1 MKLRL
6 LAAAL
11 LCCTAFSGCVPMQ
24 TNVENLMQPPK
35 LTALQYQV
43 DTALREAVGRNFTLK
58 YPRNGKYK
66 SAFNF
71 IDLSGDGIDE
81 AIAFFAT
88 TEDYIQVAVLTQT
101 EGSWMVSD
109 ILPGL
114 SFCTEVDFVSF
125 EKVGS
130 APRLMVGWG
139 GTGIENNIMAI
150 YGYTAADGEQPVL
163 KLDSRWDY
171 NRMTVT
177 DIDQNGISELL
188 LLVAANSYD
197 LTSPMAQLV
206 GETSEGVIDL
216 LAETELP
223 RNIATFLSPVM
234 GGIGNN
240 LYGATL
246 DCVLNNGNL
255 CTVTLA
261 LQDGQLVMPLND
273 MDQNLFRKTIR
284 TQYVVSSDINN
295 DGIVDIPVE
304 RPAKGYVKDSSEA
317 IYFSEYSNIQAD
329 KLATIQT
336 AYVNHAKGYRFLF
349 PDSWT
354 DQPVS
359 AQVQPDGTEVIFF
372 LNPKDDLYD
381 HSMELVRIKVYSTQ
395 DGQDLLDG
403 NRYFQLAAKGTYLYC
418 AALPSVPVEELALTK
433 GQVGKLFSL
442 VTG

>member
-1 MKLRL
+1 M
-6 LAAAL
+6 
-11 LCCTAFSGCVPMQ
+11 
-24 TNVENLMQPPK
+24 
-35 LTALQYQV
+35 
-43 DTALREAVGRNFTLK
+43 
-58 YPRNGKYK
+58 
-66 SAFNF
+66 
-71 IDLSGDGIDE
+71 
-81 AIAFFAT
+81 
-88 TEDYIQVAVLTQT
+88 
-101 EGSWMVSD
+101 
-109 ILPGL
+109 
-114 SFCTEVDFVSF
+114 
-125 EKVGS
+125 
-130 APRLMVGWG
+130 
-139 GTGIENNIMAI
+139 
-150 YGYTAADGEQPVL
+150 
-163 KLDSRWDY
+163 
-171 NRMTVT
+171 
-177 DIDQNGISELL
+177 
-188 LLVAANSYD
+188 VAANSYD

-359 AQVQPDGTEVIFF
+359 AQV
-372 LNPKDDLYD
+372 
-381 HSMELVRIKVYSTQ
+381 
-395 DGQDLLDG
+395 
-403 NRYFQLAAKGTYLYC
+403 
-418 AALPSVPVEELALTK
+418 
-433 GQVGKLFSL
+433 
-442 VTG
+442 

>member
-1 MKLRL
+1 
-6 LAAAL
+6 
-11 LCCTAFSGCVPMQ
+11 
-24 TNVENLMQPPK
+24 
-35 LTALQYQV
+35 
-43 DTALREAVGRNFTLK
+43 
-58 YPRNGKYK
+58 
-66 SAFNF
+66 
-71 IDLSGDGIDE
+71 
-81 AIAFFAT
+81 
-88 TEDYIQVAVLTQT
+88 
-101 EGSWMVSD
+101 
-109 ILPGL
+109 
-114 SFCTEVDFVSF
+114 
-125 EKVGS
+125 
-130 APRLMVGWG
+130 
-139 GTGIENNIMAI
+139 
-150 YGYTAADGEQPVL
+150 
-163 KLDSRWDY
+163 
-171 NRMTVT
+171 
-177 DIDQNGISELL
+177 
-188 LLVAANSYD
+188 
-197 LTSPMAQLV
+197 
-206 GETSEGVIDL
+206 
-216 LAETELP
+216 
-223 RNIATFLSPVM
+223 
-234 GGIGNN
+234 
-240 LYGATL
+240 
-246 DCVLNNGNL
+246 
-255 CTVTLA
+255 
-261 LQDGQLVMPLND
+261 
-273 MDQNLFRKTIR
+273 FRKTIR

-403 NRYFQLAAKGTYLYC
+403 NRYFQLAAKGTFLYC